1 MASTDAID
9 QLASNLTAKILCDS
23 NVIDLRAEVEVL
35 ITAIKQLIR
44 TQQKFLADA
53 HEQRRRAVTRMLP
66 LVDSLSVKHINI
78 RRRRILEQVRQV
90 AEAHCE
96 SIQGHVTRL
105 WAALMPGWKSV
116 QDQLTCPICFRK
128 LWQAS
133 ILVPCGDTVCT
144 ACTYE
149 WFQIIKDTDE
159 NPHFMCVVCGSAILC
174 RPLRARM
181 IENVVKGLP
190 DADDGERVY
199 CEEAAR
205 RCGYLGEESWDD
217 ILN

>member
-9 QLASNLTAKILCDS
+9 QLVSNLTAKILRDL
-23 NVIDLRAEVEVL
+23 NVIDLQAEVEVL
-35 ITAIKQLIR
+35 ITAIKQSIR

-53 HEQRRRAVTRMLP
+53 REQCRRAVMWMLP

-78 RRRRILEQVRQV
+78 RR
-90 AEAHCE
+90 
-96 SIQGHVTRL
+96 
-105 WAALMPGWKSV
+105 GWKSV
-116 QDQLTCPICFRK
+116 QDQLTCPICFQK

-144 ACTYE
+144 TCTYE

-159 NPHFMCVVCGSAILC
+159 NPHFTCVVCGSAILC

-190 DADDGERVY
+190 DADDGKRVY

-205 RCGYLGEESWDD
+205 QCGYLGEESWDD